1 MIFVVIV
8 FIIIIFVEATVN
20 KGNQVEIERK
30 K

>member
-8 FIIIIFVEATVN
+8 FIIIIFVGVTVN